1 MTKRENLRTRPDFA
15 AERALHGQGYA
26 RIAGVDE
33 AGRGPLAGPV
43 VAAAVVL
50 DPTAVPDGIADSKL
64 LSAPVRERLFEAICA
79 CSHVAVAC
87 ASAETVDRINIRA
100 ATLLAM
106 RRALCALPLPPD
118 AVLVDGCDLPD
129 GIACRCEA
137 IVGGDGRCL
146 SIAAASIVA
155 KVARDRMMARAD
167 ALFSG
172 YGLKGHKGYGTAE
185 HRSALAR
192 LGPSPF
198 HRRSFA
204 PVAAC
209 RQDGPRAHTPDGC
222 DRADV
227 EPEDRTP
234 HRPPAANAA
243 VRRRGRDGS

>member
-1 MTKRENLRTRPDFA
+1 MAKRESLRARPDFA
-15 AERALHGQGYA
+15 AERALHRQGYV

-50 DPTAVPDGIADSKL
+50 DPLAIPDGIADSKL
-64 LSAPVRERLFEAICA
+64 LGANVRERLFEAICA
-79 CSHVAVAC
+79 SADVAVAC

-106 RRALCALPLPPD
+106 RRALSALSRPPD

-129 GIACRCEA
+129 GIACRCEGV
-137 IVGGDGRCL
+137 IGGDGRCL

-192 LGPSPF
+192 LGPSPI
-198 HRRSFA
+198 HRQSFS

-209 RQDGPRAHTPDGC
+209 RRDATHAPGACDPEEQEGLGPAPI
-222 DRADV
+222 
-227 EPEDRTP
+227 
-234 HRPPAANAA
+234 
-243 VRRRGRDGS
+243 RRGRDGS